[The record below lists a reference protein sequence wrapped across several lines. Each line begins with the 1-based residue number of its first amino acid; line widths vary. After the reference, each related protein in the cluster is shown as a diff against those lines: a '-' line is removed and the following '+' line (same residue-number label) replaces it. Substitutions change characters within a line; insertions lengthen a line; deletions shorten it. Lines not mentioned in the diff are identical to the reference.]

1 MNFFYSQAEAC
12 YVNASQIVRYDW
24 EDQEEDILFL
34 VMSNGETLLAW
45 AEDLE
50 KIGLPL
56 PPLE

>member
-34 VMSNGETLLAW
+34 VMSNGETLL
-45 AEDLE
+45 LF
-50 KIGLPL
+50 L
-56 PPLE
+56 